1 MEREA
6 QGVDR
11 RLHEFRRYVLVQF
24 GQRGVAGGNPPVAIE
39 CESRVGFL
47 PIQYQIDGGARC
59 RQRGIVESPFGKDR
73 REACRDQ
80 KHIALADWYVE
91 LFRKK
96 KHHVAARLRTA
107 GFQKTQMP
115 RRNSGVTR
123 EIKLAQAPPWRH
135 WRKRPPTGR
144 GRLSMVRP

>member
-11 RLHEFRRYVLVQF
+11 RLQEFGGDVFVQF
-24 GQRGVAGGNPPVAIE
+24 GQRRVAGGNPPVPIE

-47 PIQYQIDGGARC
+47 PIEYQIDCGARR
-59 RQRGIVESPFGKDR
+59 RQRGIVERPFGKNR

-80 KHIALADWYVE
+80 KHIALADRHVE
-91 LFRKK
+91 LFGKK
-96 KHHVAARLRTA
+96 KHHVAARLRTP

-115 RRNSGVTR
+115 RRNSGVR
-123 EIKLAQAPPWRH
+123 RQIKLAQSAAVGAIGAKGR
-135 WRKRPPTGR
+135 RPAG
-144 GRLSMVRP
+144 GD